1 MNVGSTF
8 SGVGGL
14 DLGLE
19 RAGMSVLWQAEID
32 EWSRRVLRWHWPDT
46 RLYNDVRD
54 ITADAERVD
63 LLTGGF
69 PCQDLSVAGRRA
81 GLAGERSGL
90 FHEFARLADELR
102 PAWLLVENVVGLL
115 SSADGRDFGVV
126 LSTLADLGYGLS
138 WRVVDARYFGVPQRR
153 RRVFV
158 VGCFG
163 DDGSRAVRALGAGG
177 EGNLEAGRCSWQTA
191 PRGTGNSSAAAGGLD
206 VAHTLQTTCGD
217 YSRADGFNMVK
228 GSVRGFHHKQDPIS
242 SMNMTPALGATSDGM
257 AVSFAQN
264 QRGELREDTV
274 MDQLTAKGGKP
285 GQGYPAVRVNTLGQD
300 VSKPLLTNESG
311 GVRTTDLDGGAF
323 VAGSEEIVRRLT
335 PWECERLMSWPSGER
350 DGWTAV
356 DGDKTPDTRRY
367 AACGNGVV
375 SNVAE
380 WIGRRIVAVNKEM
393 ADEAQA

>member
-1 MNVGSTF
+1 M
-8 SGVGGL
+8 
-14 DLGLE
+14 
-19 RAGMSVLWQAEID
+19 
-32 EWSRRVLRWHWPDT
+32 
-46 RLYNDVRD
+46 
-54 ITADAERVD
+54 TAKWA
-63 LLTGGF
+63 
-69 PCQDLSVAGRRA
+69 
-81 GLAGERSGL
+81 
-90 FHEFARLADELR
+90 
-102 PAWLLVENVVGLL
+102 
-115 SSADGRDFGVV
+115 
-126 LSTLADLGYGLS
+126 
-138 WRVVDARYFGVPQRR
+138 
-153 RRVFV
+153 
-158 VGCFG
+158 
-163 DDGSRAVRALGAGG
+163 
-177 EGNLEAGRCSWQTA
+177 
-191 PRGTGNSSAAAGGLD
+191 
-206 VAHTLQTTCGD
+206 
-217 YSRADGFNMVK
+217 K
-228 GSVRGFHHKQDPIS
+228 GSGGPSGDECQNLVS
-242 SMNMTPALGATSDGM
+242 
-257 AVSFAQN
+257 SFAQN

-311 GVRTTDLDGGAF
+311 GVRTTDLDGGAL